1 MTVDA
6 FPAGARQNAVRE
18 KRVYLRGEN
27 QKFANSTRAAKTA
40 RKELQVSFGCKD
52 HNLVTLWMLTLGLNW
67 QKGNKKD
74 NASLTTALYTDLE
87 QRGFHVE
94 DTTWTAYRKV
104 RNLRFFG
111 LLTETI
117 IFQRDS
123 VQFPC

>member
-1 MTVDA
+1 MTVNA

-27 QKFANSTRAAKTA
+27 QQFGKAPTRRTAKQTA
-40 RKELQVSFGCKD
+40 SSLKVQLGCKD

-94 DTTWTAYRKV
+94 DTT
-104 RNLRFFG
+104 
-111 LLTETI
+111 
-117 IFQRDS
+117 
-123 VQFPC
+123 

>member
-1 MTVDA
+1 MP
-6 FPAGARQNAVRE
+6 FPQARVKTLCAVRE

-27 QKFANSTRAAKTA
+27 QKFAKSTRAAKTA
-40 RKELQVSFGCKD
+40 RKELQVSLGCKD